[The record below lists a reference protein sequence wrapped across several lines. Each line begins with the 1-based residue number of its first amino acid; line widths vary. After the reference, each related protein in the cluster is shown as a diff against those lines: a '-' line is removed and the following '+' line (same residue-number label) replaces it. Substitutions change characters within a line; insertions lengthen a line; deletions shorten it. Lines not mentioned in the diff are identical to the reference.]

1 MDEIKELE
9 KNIDKFKSNMNDVN
23 AIRDEINEALD
34 KLRVYNN
41 NFEKISKSIEVNNEN
56 SLKNIKLLDDDFKAE
71 FQSQQTFLS
80 NRLKDLDDKIDET
93 QKVMDDGFKKTI
105 KKLDSLS
112 AIYKDSYNKI
122 IILIGVI
129 IVLLLIN
136 FFK

>member
-23 AIRDEINEALD
+23 AIRDELNEALD

-41 NFEKISKSIEVNNEN
+41 NFERISKSIEVNNEN

-71 FQSQQTFLS
+71 IQSQQTFLS
-80 NRLKDLDDKIDET
+80 NRLKDLNDRIEET
-93 QKVMDDGFKKTI
+93 QKVVDDGFKKTI

-112 AIYKDSYNKI
+112 AIYKDSYIKT

-129 IVLLLIN
+129 IVLLLIIL
-136 FFK
+136 FK

>member
-56 SLKNIKLLDDDFKAE
+56 SLKNIKLLNDDFKAE

-80 NRLKDLDDKIDET
+80 NRLKDLNDKIDET
-93 QKVMDDGFKKTI
+93 QKVIDDGFKKTI

>member
-80 NRLKDLDDKIDET
+80 NRLKDLNDKIDET
-93 QKVMDDGFKKTI
+93 QKVMDDGFKKI
-105 KKLDSLS
+105 NKKLDSLS

>member
-56 SLKNIKLLDDDFKAE
+56 SLKNH
-71 FQSQQTFLS
+71 
-80 NRLKDLDDKIDET
+80 
-93 QKVMDDGFKKTI
+93 
-105 KKLDSLS
+105 
-112 AIYKDSYNKI
+112 
-122 IILIGVI
+122 
-129 IVLLLIN
+129 
-136 FFK
+136 

>member
-23 AIRDEINEALD
+23 AIRDEVNEALD

-41 NFEKISKSIEVNNEN
+41 NFERISKSIEVNNEN
-56 SLKNIKLLDDDFKAE
+56 SLKNIKLLDDNFKAE
-71 FQSQQTFLS
+71 IQSQQTFLS
-80 NRLKDLDDKIDET
+80 NRLKDLNDKIDET

-112 AIYKDSYNKI
+112 AIYKDSYIKT

-129 IVLLLIN
+129 IVLLLIIL
-136 FFK
+136 FK

>member
-23 AIRDEINEALD
+23 AIRDELNEALD

-41 NFEKISKSIEVNNEN
+41 NFERISKSIEVNNEN

-71 FQSQQTFLS
+71 IQSQQTFLS
-80 NRLKDLDDKIDET
+80 NRLKDLNDKIDET
-93 QKVMDDGFKKTI
+93 QKVIDDGFKKTI

-122 IILIGVI
+122 IILIGII
-129 IVLLLIN
+129 IVLLLIH

>member
-23 AIRDEINEALD
+23 AIRDEVNEALN

-41 NFEKISKSIEVNNEN
+41 NFERISKSIEVNNEN
-56 SLKNIKLLDDDFKAE
+56 SLKSIKLLDDDFKAE
-71 FQSQQTFLS
+71 IQSQQTFLS
-80 NRLKDLDDKIDET
+80 NRLKDLNDKIDET

-112 AIYKDSYNKI
+112 AIYKDSYIKT

-129 IVLLLIN
+129 IVLLLITL
-136 FFK
+136 FK

>member
-80 NRLKDLDDKIDET
+80 NKLKDLNDKIDET
-93 QKVMDDGFKKTI
+93 QKVIDDGFKKTI

-112 AIYKDSYNKI
+112 VIYKDSYNKI
-122 IILIGVI
+122 IILIGII
-129 IVLLLIN
+129 IVLLLIH

>member
-80 NRLKDLDDKIDET
+80 NRLKDLNDKIDET
-93 QKVMDDGFKKTI
+93 QKVMDDGFKKI
-105 KKLDSLS
+105 NKKLDSLS

-122 IILIGVI
+122 IILIGII

>member
-34 KLRVYNN
+34 KLKVYNN

-80 NRLKDLDDKIDET
+80 NRLKDLNDKIDET
-93 QKVMDDGFKKTI
+93 QKVIDDGFKKTI

-122 IILIGVI
+122 IILIGII
-129 IVLLLIN
+129 IVLLLIH

>member
-80 NRLKDLDDKIDET
+80 NRLKDLNDKIDET
-93 QKVMDDGFKKTI
+93 QKVIDDGFKKTI

-122 IILIGVI
+122 IILIGI
-129 IVLLLIN
+129 IIFLLLIH

>member
-23 AIRDEINEALD
+23 AIRDEVNEALD
-34 KLRVYNN
+34 KMRVYNN
-41 NFEKISKSIEVNNEN
+41 NFERISKSIEVNNEN
-56 SLKNIKLLDDDFKAE
+56 SLKKIKLLDDDFKAE
-71 FQSQQTFLS
+71 IQSQQTFLS
-80 NRLKDLDDKIDET
+80 NRLKDLNDKIDET

-112 AIYKDSYNKI
+112 AIYKDSYIKT

-129 IVLLLIN
+129 IVLLLIIL
-136 FFK
+136 FK

>member
-23 AIRDEINEALD
+23 AIRDEVNEALD

-41 NFEKISKSIEVNNEN
+41 NFERISKSIEVNNEN

-71 FQSQQTFLS
+71 IQSLQTFLS
-80 NRLKDLDDKIDET
+80 NRLKDLNDKIDET
-93 QKVMDDGFKKTI
+93 QKVMDDEFKKTI

-112 AIYKDSYNKI
+112 AIYKDSYIKT
-122 IILIGVI
+122 IILIGAI
-129 IVLLLIN
+129 IVLLLIIL
-136 FFK
+136 FK

>member
-9 KNIDKFKSNMNDVN
+9 KNIDKFKRNMNDVN
-23 AIRDEINEALD
+23 AIRDEVNEALD

-41 NFEKISKSIEVNNEN
+41 NFERISKSIEVNNEN
-56 SLKNIKLLDDDFKAE
+56 SLKKIKLLDDDFKAE
-71 FQSQQTFLS
+71 IQSQQTFLS

-112 AIYKDSYNKI
+112 AIYKDSYIKT

-129 IVLLLIN
+129 IVLLLIIL
-136 FFK
+136 FK

>member
-23 AIRDEINEALD
+23 AIRDEVNEALD
-34 KLRVYNN
+34 KMRVYNN
-41 NFEKISKSIEVNNEN
+41 NFERISKSIEVNNEN

-71 FQSQQTFLS
+71 IQSQQTFLS
-80 NRLKDLDDKIDET
+80 NRLKDLNDKIDET

-112 AIYKDSYNKI
+112 AIYKDSYIKT

-129 IVLLLIN
+129 IVLLLIIL
-136 FFK
+136 FK